1 MMVAA
6 IVACEIGF
14 WLVLALGFALRYLAR
29 RTRASAVVLGAVPLV
44 DLALLVLTV
53 VDLRRGGDPGQAHG
67 LAAVYLGFSVAFG
80 PRLVRWADARVAYRW
95 AGGPK
100 PTGRPPSGT
109 VARVRNEWSEF
120 GLACLAGAIS
130 VVLLLAAVGLVG
142 SDDAAPLWGW
152 QARVGVVLAIW
163 LVVGPLTE
171 TVRAATR
178 RTG

>member
-1 MMVAA
+1 MTRVRHTAWPRSTSA
-6 IVACEIGF
+6 SQWRSGLASCAGRTHASRIGGRA
-14 WLVLALGFALRYLAR
+14 VRNRPGAR
-29 RTRASAVVLGAVPLV
+29 RAELSRAYATS
-44 DLALLVLTV
+44 
-53 VDLRRGGDPGQAHG
+53 
-67 LAAVYLGFSVAFG
+67 G
-80 PRLVRWADARVAYRW
+80 P
-95 AGGPK
+95 
-100 PTGRPPSGT
+100 
-109 VARVRNEWSEF
+109 EF